1 MTSGSGKDPNS
12 YSRASPLNRG
22 MSSKPVIEEILE
34 GGDELSK
41 LKADVLRALAVFNGV
56 SWMSELLPDILKIR
70 GYSIDYMPSEK
81 LLEEALGQLEAA
93 KLVSVEAR
101 RRGDFPS
108 KRIYV
113 DKLVRL
119 RDPETVR
126 RMLASDEIY
135 KSYLSRQL
143 EILRRSAAR
152 RD

>member
-1 MTSGSGKDPNS
+1 MTSGSGKDPNP

-143 EILRRSAAR
+143 EILRRSAAK

>member
-1 MTSGSGKDPNS
+1 
-12 YSRASPLNRG
+12 

-143 EILRRSAAR
+143 EILRRAAAK